1 LHDYFKSAATQKI
14 IKRQATK
21 GAGKIM
27 NNSQFKREQAG
38 KHNMKRIETA
48 AYEMD
53 KKLFPKMMLSG
64 NSQSRYEKR
73 KAAAALAVL
82 AVTLGVTL

>member
-1 LHDYFKSAATQKI
+1 
-14 IKRQATK
+14 
-21 GAGKIM
+21 M
-27 NNSQFKREQAG
+27 NNSQFKREQAK

-64 NSQSRYEKR
+64 NAQSRYEKR
-73 KAAAALAVL
+73 KTAAALAVL
-82 AVTLGVTL
+82 AVTLGIKP

>member
-1 LHDYFKSAATQKI
+1 M
-14 IKRQATK
+14 
-21 GAGKIM
+21 G
-27 NNSQFKREQAG
+27 NSEFKRAQAK

-64 NSQSRYEKR
+64 NAQSRYEKR
-73 KAAAALAVL
+73 KAINIVL
-82 AVTLGVTL
+82 SGAEVGGGC

>member
-1 LHDYFKSAATQKI
+1 MEKD
-14 IKRQATK
+14 
-21 GAGKIM
+21 M
-27 NNSQFKREQAG
+27 NNSQFKRAQAK

-64 NSQSRYEKR
+64 DAQSRYKKR
-73 KAAAALAVL
+73 KAINTVLLAAAM
-82 AVTLGVTL
+82 GVKL